1 MHLITTSEVKEIY
14 KEIQKK
20 LYYMIPEKWSTVYL
34 YASITEKAYE
44 VPVGEMYFYYFPK
57 GILKKNPVNVY
68 EIPLKFNLD
77 EEHYLKLVK
86 NLYSSI
92 KKLREVYKKA
102 KQPLWTNVTI
112 SIEKYRFNIEYNY
125 TKLDNKE
132 KSNYERHLIWRYERL
147 GVDINSFKKED
158 RKIIEKHLID
168 SYIEEEKV
176 EKYSEPLYEKPL
188 KNTFDY
194 EKPLFERVQEDED
207 IMHELEV
214 DGQNISNQI
223 LANINK

>member
-1 MHLITTSEVKEIY
+1 MYVIATTEVKEIY

-68 EIPLKFNLD
+68 EIPSKFNLD
-77 EEHYLKLVK
+77 EEQYLKLVK
-86 NLYSSI
+86 NLYASI
-92 KKLREVYKKA
+92 KKLRDEYKKS

-112 SIEKYRFNIEYNY
+112 SIEKHRFNIEYNY
-125 TKLDNKE
+125 AKLDNKE

-147 GVDINSFKKED
+147 GVDINSFRKDD

-168 SYIEEEKV
+168 SYIENEKV
-176 EKYSEPLYEKPL
+176 EKYSEPLYKKPL
-188 KNTFDY
+188 KNSFDY
-194 EKPLFERVQEDED
+194 EKPVFERVKEDET
-207 IMHELEV
+207 IMHELETA
-214 DGQNISNQI
+214 GQNISNQI
-223 LANINK
+223 LANLNK

>member
-1 MHLITTSEVKEIY
+1 MYLITTSEIKEIY

-20 LYYMIPEKWSTVYL
+20 LYYMIPERWSTVYL

-68 EIPLKFNLD
+68 EIPSKFNLN
-77 EEHYLKLVK
+77 EEEYLKLVK
-86 NLYSSI
+86 NLYTSI
-92 KKLREVYKKA
+92 KKLREVYVKA
-102 KQPLWTNVTI
+102 KQPLWSNVTI

-132 KSNYERHLIWRYERL
+132 QSNYKRHIIWRYERL
-147 GVDINSFKKED
+147 GMDINSFRKEE
-158 RKIIEKHLID
+158 RRIIEKHLID
-168 SYIEEEKV
+168 SYIENEKI
-176 EKYSEPLYEKPL
+176 EKYSEPLYKKPL

-194 EKPLFERVQEDED
+194 ERPVFEKIKEDEK
-207 IMHELEV
+207 IMNELEAE
-214 DGQNISNQI
+214 GKNISNQI
-223 LANINK
+223 LANMNK

>member
-1 MHLITTSEVKEIY
+1 MYLITTSEIKEIY

-20 LYYMIPEKWSTVYL
+20 LYYMIPERWSTVYL

-68 EIPLKFNLD
+68 EIPSKFNLN
-77 EEHYLKLVK
+77 EEEYLKLVK
-86 NLYSSI
+86 NLYTSI
-92 KKLREVYKKA
+92 KKLREVYVKA
-102 KQPLWTNVTI
+102 KQPLWSNVTI

-132 KSNYERHLIWRYERL
+132 QSNYKRHIIWRYERL
-147 GVDINSFKKED
+147 GMDINSFRKEE
-158 RKIIEKHLID
+158 RRIIEKHLID
-168 SYIEEEKV
+168 SYIENEKI
-176 EKYSEPLYEKPL
+176 EKYSEPLYKKPL

-194 EKPLFERVQEDED
+194 ERPVFEKIKENEK
-207 IMHELEV
+207 IMNELEAE
-214 DGQNISNQI
+214 GKNISNQI
-223 LANINK
+223 LANMNK